1 MAIGKNSIEGTTA
14 VAKRE
19 SVPMPI
25 STIADLAQVGQA
37 IAQSGMFGINNPSAG
52 LVVAMTCH
60 SQRISLLEFAR
71 TYHVIDGKPSMRA
84 DAMLAE
90 FRKRGGK
97 YAIVENSTT
106 RAAADFEFEGVKFS
120 GVYAIE
126 DAQRSGDCFK
136 GDGKTLKHNWQ
147 HRAENMLWARM
158 VSRSVRLLCPEIVAG
173 IYTPEEVEDF
183 RGPEN
188 AKPVQAISVDEA
200 RARQA
205 AQQPATVVA
214 TTAPEPAQEPTDA
227 EVVDSTG
234 AYELCP
240 VIDSIFFGHRWNEMD
255 DDVLKAMWNA
265 AGVTEGH
272 HEEIV
277 KVVEQRKAGAQ

>member
-1 MAIGKNSIEGTTA
+1 MATDKANKGEGATA

-19 SVPMPI
+19 SVPMPVA
-25 STIADLAQVGQA
+25 TIADLAQVGQA
-37 IAQSGMFGINNPSAG
+37 IAQSGMFGINNPAAG

-71 TYHVIDGKPSMRA
+71 MYHVIDGKPSMRA

-97 YAIVENSTT
+97 YAIVENSVT
-106 RAAADFEFEGVKFS
+106 RAAADFEFEGVKYA

-136 GDGKTLKHNWQ
+136 ADGKTLKHNWQ

-173 IYTPEEVEDF
+173 IYTPEETEDF
-183 RGPEN
+183 QGAEN
-188 AKPVQAISVDEA
+188 ARPVQPISVSEA
-200 RARQA
+200 QSRQA
-205 AQQPATVVA
+205 TQQ
-214 TTAPEPAQEPTDA
+214 TTAPQSASTPASAPLEPTDA
-227 EVVDSTG
+227 ELVEDTG
-234 AYELCP
+234 ACEIDP
-240 VIDSIFFGHRWNEMD
+240 VTGNRFDEMDMDGLKLAWAHETLTDGHRAVIAKIVEM
-255 DDVLKAMWNA
+255 
-265 AGVTEGH
+265 
-272 HEEIV
+272 
-277 KVVEQRKAGAQ
+277 RKAGAQ